1 MIELH
6 LGDCLEVWKSA
17 CSYVYKRDNA
27 QCVRCSSKD
36 DLHIHHIVSFADTDL
51 RAEVS
56 NLVLLCVKCHRFVHS
71 KKNINGEFI
80 GKEVQE

>member
-71 KKNINGEFI
+71 KKNMIGEFI

>member
-1 MIELH
+1 MLI
-6 LGDCLEVWKSA
+6 
-17 CSYVYKRDNA
+17 NA
-27 QCVRCSSKD
+27 N

-71 KKNINGEFI
+71 KNNITQEYLGR
-80 GKEVQE
+80 EVRDDSKC